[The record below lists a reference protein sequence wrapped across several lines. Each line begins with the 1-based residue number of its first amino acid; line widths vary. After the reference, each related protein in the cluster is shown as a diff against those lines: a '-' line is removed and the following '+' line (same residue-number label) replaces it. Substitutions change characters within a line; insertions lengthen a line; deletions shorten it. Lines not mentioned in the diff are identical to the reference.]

1 MLFLS
6 CIAEATKKKILRT
19 KFFLPLFK
27 LLFRSNG
34 LGGIDDEI

>member
-19 KFFLPLFK
+19 KFFFT
-27 LLFRSNG
+27 FVQIAFSEQWVGWDR
-34 LGGIDDEI
+34 